1 MPRIGGKAKAV
12 LPLTLTERVPAGTTP
27 NPAHPLDDAIQQ
39 SNARTVDELI
49 KSRKRVWNTKGRL
62 RRARFRTEVEM
73 LRLEGFSPADT
84 AQILGVSRQQISAAL
99 KWVRENADMPSQLER
114 LDKIGIP
121 LAVDNAL
128 LGIEQGDKE
137 YTLRLLDGRGIF
149 RTHKS
154 IESQVTQKVL
164 MLQIQVVDAR
174 QVEGAAARPGAIVGV
189 PETFNPALPVIDQK
203 AIPEPAAVG
212 VSGPADLS

>member
-1 MPRIGGKAKAV
+1 MPRIGGKAKAI
-12 LPLTLTERVPAGTTP
+12 LPLTLTERVPSAEAP
-27 NPAHPLDDAIQQ
+27 DPAHPLDEGIQQ
-39 SNARTVDELI
+39 SRQQTVDELI

-73 LRLEGFSPADT
+73 LRLEGFSPVDT
-84 AQILGVSRQQISAAL
+84 AQILGCSRQQVSAAL
-99 KWVRENADMPSQLER
+99 KWVRDNADMPSQLER
-114 LDKIGIP
+114 LDKLGIP

-128 LGIEQGDKE
+128 IGIENGDKE

-164 MLQIQVVDAR
+164 MLQIQVTDAR
-174 QVEGAAARPGAIVGV
+174 TMESEPARPGAIVGV
-189 PETFNPALPVIDQK
+189 PETFDAVVVPEKTPLPI
-203 AIPEPAAVG
+203 PAAVG

>member
-84 AQILGVSRQQISAAL
+84 AQILGVSRPSA
-99 KWVRENADMPSQLER
+99 
-114 LDKIGIP
+114 
-121 LAVDNAL
+121 
-128 LGIEQGDKE
+128 
-137 YTLRLLDGRGIF
+137 
-149 RTHKS
+149 
-154 IESQVTQKVL
+154 
-164 MLQIQVVDAR
+164 
-174 QVEGAAARPGAIVGV
+174 
-189 PETFNPALPVIDQK
+189 
-203 AIPEPAAVG
+203 
-212 VSGPADLS
+212 